1 MSKNIEYQT
10 DQLSYYYN
18 VNRVTW
24 EQFYESERVIIS
36 QLGLTKNCTILDI
49 GCGCGGLG
57 LALRDQ
63 FDVQNYTGVEIN
75 SFAAEAAKT
84 MNSKAQIY
92 RGDILDL
99 SENILNE
106 KQFDVVFSLSCVDW
120 NVQFDEMLI
129 SAWGLV
135 RPGGKLVATFRLT
148 TDEGCKDIRHSYQYV
163 NFDGIMEG
171 EIANYVVL
179 NVSEILQQLL
189 AFNPL
194 GISAYGYWGTPSKTV
209 VTPYE
214 TICFSAFSIIKREPT
229 DNNPVNHNLDFPEE
243 ICKILKERF

>member
-1 MSKNIEYQT
+1 MSENIEFQT
-10 DQLSYYYN
+10 DQIASYFKE
-18 VNRVTW
+18 NRVTW
-24 EQFYESERVIIS
+24 EQFYESERAIII
-36 QLGLTKNCTILDI
+36 QLGLTQNSTILDI

-63 FDVQNYTGVEIN
+63 FDVQNYTGLEIN
-75 SFAAEAAKT
+75 SLAASAAQK

-92 RGDILDL
+92 CGDILEL
-99 SENILNE
+99 SKNILHE
-106 KQFDVVFSLSCVDW
+106 KQFDVVFSLSCMDW
-120 NVQFDEMLI
+120 NVQFDDMLN
-129 SAWGLV
+129 SAWEFV
-135 RPGGKLVATFRLT
+135 QPGGRLVATFRLT
-148 TDEGCKDIRHSYQYV
+148 TDEGCKDMRHSYQYI

-179 NVSEILQQLL
+179 NVSEILQKLL

-194 GISAYGYWGTPSKTV
+194 GISAYGYWGTPSETA